1 MVLLASVPRPDP
13 QEVERTAVSAIARNL
28 ESLLQR
34 IRRPV
39 KLVDHALEVFGQH
52 YGQVTE
58 PAARKAVK
66 LLNSQGK
73 PPPQY
78 RGGPEEDSG
87 DCGAAGCC
95 RLTGAGPAA
104 GEPGPHTGVKPR
116 RAGDCTAL
124 VAEVKKWSHKDAVDE
139 WLETEEQA
147 TRWHQMM
154 RELSRTAQQLR

>member
-13 QEVERTAVSAIARNL
+13 QEVERTAVPAIARNL

-73 PPPQY
+73 TPP
-78 RGGPEEDSG
+78 S
-87 DCGAAGCC
+87 
-95 RLTGAGPAA
+95 TGVGQKRTREIVVRPAA
-104 GEPGPHTGVKPR
+104 
-116 RAGDCTAL
+116 
-124 VAEVKKWSHKDAVDE
+124 AV
-139 WLETEEQA
+139 
-147 TRWHQMM
+147 
-154 RELSRTAQQLR
+154 

>member
-1 MVLLASVPRPDP
+1 MVLLASVLRPDP
-13 QEVERTAVSAIARNL
+13 QEVERTAVPAIARNL

-73 PPPQY
+73 TP
-78 RGGPEEDSG
+78 S
-87 DCGAAGCC
+87 
-95 RLTGAGPAA
+95 TGVGQKRTREIVVRPAA
-104 GEPGPHTGVKPR
+104 
-116 RAGDCTAL
+116 
-124 VAEVKKWSHKDAVDE
+124 AV
-139 WLETEEQA
+139 
-147 TRWHQMM
+147 
-154 RELSRTAQQLR
+154 